1 MLASSMSEESGIYR
15 GLVSYGDR
23 DFSRYLRR
31 TFLHASGRSPE
42 SLDRPVIGIATSAS
56 DFNPC
61 HRQQPELVQSVAR
74 GIIAAGG
81 LPMEFPTISLGESFL
96 NPTAMVYRNLMA
108 MDVEELVRAQPMDAV
123 VLVGGCDKTVPAQL
137 MGAFSAGRPAIQL
150 VTGPMSTGR
159 YQGERLGAC
168 TDCRRF
174 WARFRAGEVD
184 AAEIARVERNLA
196 TTAGTCAV
204 MGTASTMACLVEALG
219 MALPDSAAAPAVHA
233 DRLRIGEAT
242 GTAAVEIAAARR
254 TPDQVVTAASV
265 RNALRVLLAI
275 GGSTNALVHLTAMAG
290 RLGLAIDP
298 DELNELSE
306 TTPVLVELK
315 PTGSHY
321 MEDLHASG
329 GLPAVLHELRDLL
342 DLSVLTVTG
351 ETLGDRLGGGP
362 GWVDRDVVRPLH
374 EPSREKGGLVWLR
387 GSLAPSGALIKR
399 SAADPALFE
408 TTGRAVVFSSL
419 EDLAARIDDPELD
432 VEPTD
437 VLVLQNAGPLGAGMP
452 EAGYLPIPAK
462 LARAGVRDMVRISD
476 ARMSGT
482 AYGTIVLHVTPEA
495 ALGGPLALVRSG
507 DLIRLSVAS
516 ARLDLLVD
524 DAELERRRAAL
535 PAPAA
540 GPATG
545 YRRLFHEHVLG
556 ADRGCDFD
564 FCVPP
569 A

>member
-1 MLASSMSEESGIYR
+1 VSGIYR
-15 GLVSYGDR
+15 GLVSYGDPE
-23 DFSRYLRR
+23 FSKYLRR
-31 TFLHASGRSPE
+31 AFLHASGRSPE

-61 HRQQPELVQSVAR
+61 HRQQPELVKSVAR

-96 NPTAMVYRNLMA
+96 EPTAMVYRNLMA
-108 MDVEELVRAQPMDAV
+108 MDVEELVRAQPMDGV

-174 WARFRAGEVD
+174 WARYRAGEVS
-184 AAEIARVERNLA
+184 AEEIGRVETNLA

-204 MGTASTMACLVEALG
+204 MGTASTMACIVEALG
-219 MALPDSAAAPAVHA
+219 MSLPDSAAAPAVHA

-242 GTAAVEIAAARR
+242 GAAAVSIAVAGR
-254 TPDQVVTAASV
+254 TPDQVVTAASI

-275 GGSTNALVHLTAMAG
+275 GGSTNALIHLTAMAG
-290 RLGLAIDP
+290 RLGLSIDP
-298 DELNELSE
+298 DELNALSD

-351 ETLGDRLGGGP
+351 ETLGERLGDGP
-362 GWVDRDVVRPLH
+362 PWVDRDVVRPLTA
-374 EPSREKGGLVWLR
+374 PTRDKGGLVWLR

-419 EDLAARIDDPELD
+419 ADLAARIDDPDLD
-432 VEPTD
+432 VEEND

-452 EAGYLPIPAK
+452 EAGYLPIPDK
-462 LARAGVRDMVRISD
+462 LARRGVRDMVRISD

-495 ALGGPLALVRSG
+495 ALGGPLALVRTG
-507 DLIRLSVAS
+507 DQIRLSVS
-516 ARLDLLVD
+516 EARLDLLVD
-524 DAELERRRAAL
+524 SDELERRRATHE
-535 PAPAA
+535 PAVTGFTDPSL
-540 GPATG
+540 TG
-545 YRRLFHEHVLG
+545 YRRLFRDHVLG

-564 FCVPP
+564 FCLPSS
-569 A
+569 

>member
-1 MLASSMSEESGIYR
+1 MADETGLHR
-15 GLVSYGDR
+15 GLTDYGDR
-23 DFSRYLRR
+23 EFSRYLRR
-31 TFLHASGRSPE
+31 TFLHSTGRAPD

-61 HRQQPELVQSVAR
+61 HRAQPELVASVVR
-74 GIIAAGG
+74 GVTAAGG
-81 LPMEFPTISLGESFL
+81 LPMQFPTVSLGEGFL
-96 NPTAMVYRNLMA
+96 NPTAMMFRNLMA
-108 MDVEELVRAQPMDAV
+108 MDVEEMVRAQPMDGV

-137 MGAFSAGRPAIQL
+137 MGAFSAGRPAVQL
-150 VTGPMSTGR
+150 VAGPMSTGR
-159 YQGERLGAC
+159 YHGERLGAC

-174 WARFRAGEVD
+174 WADYRGGVVGAE
-184 AAEIARVERNLA
+184 EIAEVERNLA

-204 MGTASTMACLVEALG
+204 MGTASTMACVVEALG
-219 MALPDSAAAPAVHA
+219 MALPGSATAPAVHA
-233 DRLRIGEAT
+233 DRLRIAEAT
-242 GTAAVEIAAARR
+242 GAAAVEIATAGR
-254 TPDQVVTAASV
+254 TPDQVVTPASV

-290 RLGLAIDP
+290 RLGLPVDP
-298 DELNELSE
+298 EELNRLSE

-315 PTGSHY
+315 PTGAHY
-321 MEDLHASG
+321 MEDLHGSG

-342 DLSVLTVTG
+342 DLSAPTVTG
-351 ETLGDRLGGGP
+351 ATLGEVLADGP
-362 GWVDRDVVRPLH
+362 GWVDRTVVRTAA
-374 EPSREKGGLVWLR
+374 EPSRATGGLVWLR
-387 GSLAPSGALIKR
+387 GSLAPDGALIKR

-408 TTGRAVVFSSL
+408 TTGRAVVFRSL
-419 EDLAARIDDPELD
+419 EDLAQRIDDPDLD
-432 VEPTD
+432 VTPSD
-437 VLVLQNAGPLGAGMP
+437 VLVLQNAGPRGAGMP

-462 LARAGVRDMVRISD
+462 LARLGVRDMVRISD

-507 DLIRLSVAS
+507 DLIRLSVAE

-524 DAELERRRAAL
+524 DAELARRRVAL
-535 PAPAA
+535 PPPAPILMS
-540 GPATG
+540 G
-545 YRRLFHEHVLG
+545 YRKLFHEHVMG

-564 FCVPP
+564 FCIPG